1 MRKSK
6 LLSLWT
12 LWFDDAHQPSSDDSW
27 VTKLECHPGTRS
39 VIGAIMVLL
48 FAIALV
54 ACGEDGSGFA
64 VQSSGDSSSSECE
77 DCDDLSSSSSA
88 KSSSSSITPKSSES
102 ETSVSSSRAKSSSS
116 FAVSSSSVTLAT
128 PCKTDSTDTCEYG
141 ELIDS
146 RDDQI
151 YRTVKIGDQWW
162 MAENLNYETTR
173 SYCYEKSVEY
183 CSKYGRLYLWS
194 AAMDSA
200 GRWSE
205 NGKDCGYGITCS
217 PTYPVRGV
225 CPEGWHLPSRTEWK
239 NLFVAV
245 GGSTNSGT
253 VLKSTSVYSNTKPTD
268 AYGFSALFP
277 GIMRSNWTYEGEKRY
292 VHFQSSTE
300 YSNQKVCNLTFNNIY
315 TFGIIDSDNEKD
327 YGYSV
332 RCIKD
337 APE

>member
-1 MRKSK
+1 MAN
-6 LLSLWT
+6 LLRHPRRSRRRLIGSIAF
-12 LWFDDAHQPSSDDSW
+12 LCVAFFLACSDDDS
-27 VTKLECHPGTRS
+27 
-39 VIGAIMVLL
+39 
-48 FAIALV
+48 
-54 ACGEDGSGFA
+54 DFA
-64 VQSSGDSSSSECE
+64 VRPSNGSSSSVCE
-77 DCDDLSSSSSA
+77 GCDDVSSSSTKRGDGVSLSSSSGQAPSAMTSSSSA
-88 KSSSSSITPKSSES
+88 K
-102 ETSVSSSRAKSSSS
+102 
-116 FAVSSSSVTLAT
+116 SSSSVTLAT

-183 CSKYGRLYLWS
+183 CTVYGRLYLWS

-200 GRWSE
+200 GIWSE
-205 NGKDCGYGITCS
+205 NGKGCGYGITCS

-225 CPEGWHLPSRTEWK
+225 CPEGWHLPSRTEWE

-268 AYGFSALFP
+268 AYGFSALFS
-277 GIMRSNWTYEGEKRY
+277 GIMLNNWTYEGEKRY

-300 YSNQKVCNLTFNNIY
+300 YSDQKVCNLTFNNIY

-337 APE
+337 ATE